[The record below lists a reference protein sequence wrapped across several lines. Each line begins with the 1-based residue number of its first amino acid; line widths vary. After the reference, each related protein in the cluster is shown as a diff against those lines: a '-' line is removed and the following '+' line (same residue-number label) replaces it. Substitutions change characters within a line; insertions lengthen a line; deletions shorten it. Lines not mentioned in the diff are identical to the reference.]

1 MPVVVRP
8 QGRQRVGVGEKAGV
22 EGLRPLASSRRQG
35 RWRKKPASPGRSS
48 AKAATAATGPAQLMI
63 SAEARNGPGGRAGAA
78 NVSLARWSRASARPA
93 AWAWPTELK
102 GVHDHR
108 LAVQVVPVEQVQYLV
123 DELVLCPRRT
133 GTVIEGHRDGHPVC
147 RQVPHKS
154 VLGLQAAGGPHGPM
168 VTLDDEP
175 ALLAGTGAGHR
186 NDGRGGER
194 PWAVPGDT
202 GGGSA
207 LLQAGH
213 APQELAHLLGPQW
226 RPVGRDGDQ
235 PHAMA

>member
-1 MPVVVRP
+1 MADRAEGGPRP
-8 QGRQRVGVGEKAGV
+8 
-22 EGLRPLASSRRQG
+22 
-35 RWRKKPASPGRSS
+35 
-48 AKAATAATGPAQLMI
+48 
-63 SAEARNGPGGRAGAA
+63 
-78 NVSLARWSRASARPA
+78 
-93 AWAWPTELK
+93 
-102 GVHDHR
+102 R

-226 RPVGRDGDQ
+226 RPVGEGRGPAPCHGLQGRAQVPARSRAGPGSGEGGKDEPVTTSRRLANRAAQKASWAARSPRAGAS
-235 PHAMA
+235 P